1 MGAKQTTSKT
11 PFIFLGLAVL
21 FGLYSLI
28 RALLV
33 KKAHITPI
41 VNFYPPKDM
50 DPAMVGTIVD
60 ESVDQEDLMALIPY
74 WASKGY
80 LTISETEDDLV
91 LTKVEN
97 HEPPILKHQKKI
109 YNGLF
114 KTKTV

>member
-1 MGAKQTTSKT
+1 MGAKQTTSKI
-11 PFIFLGLAVL
+11 PFIFLGLAIL

-28 RALLV
+28 RALLL
-33 KKAHITPI
+33 KKTHITPI

-80 LTISETEDDLV
+80 LTISEKRMIWFL
-91 LTKVEN
+91 LS
-97 HEPPILKHQKKI
+97 KKI
-109 YNGLF
+109 MNRRF
-114 KTKTV
+114 

>member
-1 MGAKQTTSKT
+1 
-11 PFIFLGLAVL
+11 
-21 FGLYSLI
+21 
-28 RALLV
+28 
-33 KKAHITPI
+33 
-41 VNFYPPKDM
+41 M

-97 HEPPILKHQKKI
+97 HEPPVLKHQKKI
-109 YNGLF
+109 YTMLNN
-114 KTKTV
+114 KNQCEIIETIK